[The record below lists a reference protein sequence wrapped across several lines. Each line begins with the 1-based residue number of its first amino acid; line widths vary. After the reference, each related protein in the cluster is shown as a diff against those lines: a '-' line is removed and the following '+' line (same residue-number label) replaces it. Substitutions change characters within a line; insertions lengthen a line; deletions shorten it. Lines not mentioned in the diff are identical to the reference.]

1 MLDLRGHQ
9 RLLGYVCLGAALL
22 LIVGPLVWTFLNAIK
37 YQIAILTGTLWF
49 TPTLENFDEVLFG
62 RRSDFLMNVANSL
75 IVAGISTVVVLV
87 VGSLVAFALARLEIA
102 VWISRALLGWTLLFH
117 TIPSMT
123 LVGPWYLLF
132 RQTGL
137 YDTLTALV
145 LTHAA
150 MNLPIVV
157 WLMMAFFRDVPREI
171 EEAAW
176 IDGCTRAQV
185 LTKILLPLAV
195 PGLVTAGVLS
205 FVFSWNE
212 FSIALNLTSRLTAT
226 VPVAIARF
234 AQQYEILYGQMAA
247 ATVLST
253 VPALLLMLFGQR
265 FIVKGLT
272 TGAVK

>member
-9 RLLGYVCLGAALL
+9 RLLGYLCLGVALV

-37 YQIAILTGTLWF
+37 FQIAILTGALWF
-49 TPTLENFDEVLFG
+49 TPTLENFDEVLLG

-75 IVAGISTVVVLV
+75 IVAGFSTIIVLV
-87 VGSLVAFALARLEIA
+87 VGSLVAFALARLEVA
-102 VWISRALLGWTLLFH
+102 RWISRALLGWTLLFH
-117 TIPSMT
+117 TIPAMT

-157 WLMMAFFRDVPREI
+157 WLMMAFFHDVPREI
-171 EEAAW
+171 EEAAR
-176 IDGCTRAQV
+176 IDGCTRVQV